1 MPKLVGIQWI
11 EKRVERV
18 RPDRIQHHMNLDEVH
33 EVHGVHGGG
42 QVLRR
47 RKAPD
52 RFDLCII
59 SEYSALL
66 ICGVPK
72 AKKDA
77 FVTESRSK

>member
-18 RPDRIQHHMNLDEVH
+18 RPDRIQHYMNLD

-72 AKKDA
+72 AKKNA

>member
-1 MPKLVGIQWI
+1 
-11 EKRVERV
+11 
-18 RPDRIQHHMNLDEVH
+18 MNLDEVH
-33 EVHGVHGGG
+33 EGHGVHGGG

-66 ICGVPK
+66 IWRR
-72 AKKDA
+72 AQ
-77 FVTESRSK
+77 SKEERIRHRIQI

>member
-18 RPDRIQHHMNLDEVH
+18 RPDRIQHYMNLD

-59 SEYSALL
+59 SEYLALL
-66 ICGVPK
+66 IWRP
-72 AKKDA
+72 AQ
-77 FVTESRSK
+77 SKEERIRHRIQI